1 MTEHPARHE
10 ARREFLTALL
20 AHANA
25 QANLH
30 STISATRD
38 SWIGAQR
45 HGHSWKYVVL
55 QTETRVELYIKT
67 PVAAANKALFD
78 SLHAQRATVEAA
90 FGSPLAWQRLD
101 DKRASR
107 ISFSVPGGCVKGGV
121 KLDHSGGEK
130 VDQFRGGGSFD
141 LRGSCEGGFHSGL
154 TAPPCGRRR
163 PPLQPPPQ
171 LPLKSKLPPPLNWS
185 TFSPPEW
192 SSFTPPLTLLTSPA
206 VSPKLGITNSFN
218 S

>member
-107 ISFSVPGGCVKGGV
+107 ISFSVPGGWAD
-121 KLDHSGGEK
+121 KL
-130 VDQFRGGGSFD
+130 
-141 LRGSCEGGFHSGL
+141 
-154 TAPPCGRRR
+154 T
-163 PPLQPPPQ
+163 
-171 LPLKSKLPPPLNWS
+171 W
-185 TFSPPEW
+185 
-192 SSFTPPLTLLTSPA
+192 PA
-206 VSPKLGITNSFN
+206 VIERAVDAMQRLCGALAPRVDAARGA
-218 S
+218 